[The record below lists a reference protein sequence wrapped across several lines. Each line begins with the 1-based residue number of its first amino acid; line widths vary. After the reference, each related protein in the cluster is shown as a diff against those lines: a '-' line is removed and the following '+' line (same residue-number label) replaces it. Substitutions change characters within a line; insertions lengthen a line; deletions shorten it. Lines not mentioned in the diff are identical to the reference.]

1 MAVVTPKRIAIAVG
15 VIVFFGLIAYFR
27 YVGTF
32 SPLLTPEQQKTIATQ
47 DEIIAD
53 LEAQNE
59 KAEREVEAAKAAQV
73 IAERK
78 EGEARDRLAQR
89 NREISAWVAKYAE
102 LKSRPAQLVTKADE
116 ARATLRQMGWSQ

>member
-1 MAVVTPKRIAIAVG
+1 MITPKRIPMAVAAIVL
-15 VIVFFGLIAYFR
+15 IGLVAYFR

-116 ARATLRQMGWSQ
+116 ARATLRQMG